1 MNEDAETH
9 AASEHREELRAPSK
23 PKARERG
30 RMRRRLRAQ
39 SRLREA
45 LLLDLGATVWEL
57 HRHSRREPELLQAK
71 ASQLA
76 AVDDEVRGLIEALDG
91 GHGVDALVEAGVA
104 GSCAHCASLLTPGSR
119 YCSACGTA
127 VGGNGTVAEPES
139 EPEPEELQ
147 REPEGETEIVEAP
160 LPGAPGVSP
169 RPAGGPSLRRR
180 VGRRV
185 RGSPP
190 Q

>member
-91 GHGVDALVEAGVA
+91 DYGIEALVEAGVA
-104 GSCAHCASLLTPGSR
+104 GSCAHCASLFTPGSR
-119 YCSACGTA
+119 YCAACGTA
-127 VGGNGTVAEPES
+127 VGVDGTVAEPEPDAQP
-139 EPEPEELQ
+139 PEPEA
-147 REPEGETEIVEAP
+147 PMEIVEAP

-169 RPAGGPSLRRR
+169 RPAGGPSLRSR
-180 VGRRV
+180 VGRRA
-185 RGSPP
+185 RGTPP